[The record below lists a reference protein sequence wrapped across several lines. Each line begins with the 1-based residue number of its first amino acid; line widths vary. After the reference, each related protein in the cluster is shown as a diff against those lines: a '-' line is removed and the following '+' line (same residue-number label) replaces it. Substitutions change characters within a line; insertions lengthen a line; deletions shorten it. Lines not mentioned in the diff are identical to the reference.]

1 MSRRVIAALLMTGA
15 VAGLLAA
22 LVVRPNLHGVL
33 PSALGGGKDATPQ
46 PSPDPYV
53 HVVAQAK
60 VPQVAVYASPDDHAA
75 PTVKLANPSE
85 DGVPPVFLVR
95 AEQPGWYSVLLPV
108 RPNGSTG
115 WIKSADVT
123 VSKHFYKIV
132 VELTAHRLTVYYRD
146 SVFMQA
152 AIGVGKG
159 ATPTPIG
166 VFYTK
171 ELLQPPDPSTAYG
184 VYAYGLS
191 GYSNV
196 LTDFAN
202 GDGVVGL
209 HGTNDPSGIG
219 HDVSHGCIRLTN
231 DNITRLAKTLPLGVP
246 VIIQP

>member
-33 PSALGGGKDATPQ
+33 PSALGGGKDAVPQ
-46 PSPDPYV
+46 AGPDPFV
-53 HVVAQAK
+53 HLVAQATVAQ
-60 VPQVAVYASPDDHAA
+60 VPVYGSPDDHTQ
-75 PTVKLANPSE
+75 PTMKLANPTE

-95 AEQPGWYSVLLPV
+95 DQQPGWLSVLLPV
-108 RPNGSTG
+108 RPNGSVG
-115 WIKSADVT
+115 WIKQSDVA
-123 VSKHFYKIV
+123 VSKHFYRMVI
-132 VELTAHRLTVYYRD
+132 ELAAHRLTVYYRD
-146 SVFMQA
+146 SIFMEA
-152 AIGVGKG
+152 PIAVGKG

-171 ELLQPPDPSTAYG
+171 ELLQPPDPNTAYG